1 MDDYDKYDND
11 GLKSSSRTRD
21 KNEKSRMRRHK
32 SDKDRSPGHSH
43 RYISLKKDSFQ
54 TFNCFKTTTLFT

>member
-1 MDDYDKYDND
+1 MDGYEKHDND

-21 KNEKSRMRRHK
+21 KHEKSRVRRYK

-43 RYISLKKDSFQ
+43 RYITLNKDRFQ
-54 TFNCFKTTTLFT
+54 QSKHL